1 MVQVSHEVPQGR
13 LLVEGYGGGG
23 FVAGGAR
30 HRGSILVFR
39 DRVQS
44 WPVTAASEISET
56 ALRPLVQASNEL
68 EILLI
73 GGGERSFALP
83 PGLRQVLRDHGLGVE
98 AMATAAACRSFNVLV
113 MEGRAAA
120 AALVAVD

>member
-1 MVQVSHEVPQGR
+1 MVEIVEGGPRGR
-13 LLVEGYGGGG
+13 ALIEGYGGGG
-23 FVAGGAR
+23 FEVGGTR
-30 HRGSILVFR
+30 HRGSILILP
-39 DRVQS
+39 DRVQP
-44 WPVTAASEISET
+44 WPVESAPEIDEAALQPVLGAATS
-56 ALRPLVQASNEL
+56 L

-73 GGGERSFALP
+73 GGGERGLALP
-83 PGLRQVLRDHGLGVE
+83 PGLRQVLRDNGLGVE

>member
-1 MVQVSHEVPQGR
+1 MVEIVEGGPRGR
-13 LLVEGYGGGG
+13 VLIGGYGGGG
-23 FVAGGAR
+23 FEVGGAR
-30 HRGSILVFR
+30 HRGSILILR
-39 DRVQS
+39 DRVQP
-44 WPVTAASEISET
+44 WPVMTASEIDET
-56 ALRPLVQASNEL
+56 ALQPILQGSDGL

-73 GGGERSFALP
+73 GGGERGLALP
-83 PGLRQVLRDHGLGVE
+83 PGLRRTLRDHGLGVE